1 MRSPGITR
9 RGGGDV
15 GLFKRL
21 DLWSI
26 NDGLQKIIDYYYDG
40 NERNSQY
47 WDYYSDQINEM
58 GELAADMINE
68 MRDIRRMLELQM
80 PWKEKNLF
88 YEDDECTYTEVAWWN
103 TAACML
109 SDTDMVEL
117 LEGENIYGSDIWEE
131 KKKRIKALDRLTK
144 KQQML
149 LYTEV
154 IGFIFRYQELMA
166 AFETITAIIRELDY
180 NQSMV
185 SAKDGSVKLPDAAYL

>member
-1 MRSPGITR
+1 M
-9 RGGGDV
+9 
-15 GLFKRL
+15 GLFKKL
-21 DLWSI
+21 DLWSVD
-26 NDGLQKIIDYYYDG
+26 DGLQKIMDYYFDG

-68 MRDIRRMLELQM
+68 MRDIRRKLELQM

-109 SDTDMVEL
+109 SDTDMMEL

-131 KKKRIKALDRLTK
+131 KNKRIKALERLTK

-154 IGFIFRYQELMA
+154 IGFIFRYLELMS
-166 AFETITAIIRELDY
+166 AFETITAVIRELEY
-180 NQSMV
+180 HQSFV
-185 SAKDGSVKLPDAAYL
+185 IGKDGVIAPDEAYL

>member
-1 MRSPGITR
+1 M
-9 RGGGDV
+9 

-40 NERNSQY
+40 NERESQY
-47 WDYYSDQINEM
+47 WDHYSDQINEM
-58 GELAADMINE
+58 GELAADMICE
-68 MRDIRRMLELQM
+68 MRDIRQKLTYQM

-88 YEDDECTYTEVAWWN
+88 YEDDEYTYTEVVWWN

-180 NQSMV
+180 HQSMV

>member
-1 MRSPGITR
+1 MGF
-9 RGGGDV
+9 
-15 GLFKRL
+15 FKKL

-26 NDGLQKIIDYYYDG
+26 DDELQKLVDFYYDG

-68 MRDIRRMLELQM
+68 MRDIRQKLTYQM
-80 PWKEKNLF
+80 PWKENDLF

-131 KKKRIKALDRLTK
+131 KKKRIKALERLTK
-144 KQQML
+144 KQQMF

-154 IGFIFRYQELMA
+154 IGFITRYLELTA
-166 AFETITAIIRELDY
+166 AFETITAIIWELDY
-180 NQSMV
+180 HQS
-185 SAKDGSVKLPDAAYL
+185 AIQGKDGDVKLSQSAYL

>member
-1 MRSPGITR
+1 MR
-9 RGGGDV
+9 
-15 GLFKRL
+15 LFKRL

-26 NDGLQKIIDYYYDG
+26 KDGLQKIIDYYYDG
-40 NERNSQY
+40 NERDSQY

-68 MRDIRRMLELQM
+68 MRDIRRKLELQM

-131 KKKRIKALDRLTK
+131 KKKRIKALERLTK

-154 IGFIFRYQELMA
+154 VAFIFRYQELIA
-166 AFETITAIIRELDY
+166 AFETITAIIHELDY
-180 NQSMV
+180 HQSMV

>member
-1 MRSPGITR
+1 M
-9 RGGGDV
+9 
-15 GLFKRL
+15 GLFKKL

-26 NDGLQKIIDYYYDG
+26 DDELKKIMDFYYDG
-40 NERNSQY
+40 SERNSQY

-58 GELAADMINE
+58 GELAADMTNE
-68 MRDIRRMLELQM
+68 MRDIRRKLELQM
-80 PWKEKNLF
+80 PWKEKDLF
-88 YEDDECTYTEVAWWN
+88 YEDDESTYTEVAWWN

-117 LEGENIYGSDIWEE
+117 LEGEDIYGSNIWEE
-131 KKKRIKALDRLTK
+131 KKKRIKALERLTK

-154 IGFIFRYQELMA
+154 VGFIFRYQELMA

-180 NQSMV
+180 HQSMV
-185 SAKDGSVKLPDAAYL
+185 SGKDGSAKLPDAAYL